1 MMKKILVMALLLS
14 PLFAWAEVRM
24 VVVESTDVSNRTVVA
39 SGERYRFES
48 YAIKSQDERYTIRDL
63 APGRSI
69 VIEIEEGRSTP
80 NRIVQWSMVEL
91 L

>member
-1 MMKKILVMALLLS
+1 MKTALVFALLLS
-14 PLFAWAEVRM
+14 PLFAWAEERM
-24 VVVESTDVSNRTVVA
+24 VVVESADVSSRTIVA
-39 SGERYRFES
+39 SGERYRFEP

-69 VIEIEEGRSTP
+69 VIEIEEGRATP
-80 NRIVQWSMVEL
+80 KRVVQWRMVEL